1 MDRRRA
7 DGTRQVLDI
16 AWNHF
21 DHALA
26 KSSPT
31 GWPQH
36 ERRLDL
42 VVNFI
47 LAKRSRRHAHRAL
60 VQSSVRPFGAIRREG
75 HGKRAL
81 T

>member
-7 DGTRQVLDI
+7 DGARQVLDI

-42 VVNFI
+42 VVNFVP
-47 LAKRSRRHAHRAL
+47 AKRSYPAAGA
-60 VQSSVRPFGAIRREG
+60 SPGSGGPFGAALVTRA
-75 HGKRAL
+75 GKS
-81 T
+81 